1 MLSIL
6 IPTYNYNTLP
16 LVKELA
22 SQCKNLNIIFE
33 IICQD
38 DASNSELNIYNNK
51 INELGNCS
59 FQTNLHNLGRGKNI
73 NSLAQKAKY
82 DWIVIMDCDMFPTN
96 EHYIKTYYSEIQK
109 SKSVAFYGGIAYIT
123 NNSNKGNLRYEY
135 GLKREALKVADR
147 TMKKNLGALTSNL
160 LIQKKVYLKNLF
172 SDEIKQYGY
181 EDTLFLYQLE
191 QNSINVVHL
200 DNPLYHLNLET
211 SEVFIEKTKLAL
223 ENLKSI
229 ITIQPDLSKRIKLT
243 SIYFKLKEYN
253 LNILIVT
260 LFELLKKKIYKNL
273 TSKNPNLFLFDL
285 YKLGLF
291 CKLMR

>member
-1 MLSIL
+1 
-6 IPTYNYNTLP
+6 
-16 LVKELA
+16 
-22 SQCKNLNIIFE
+22 
-33 IICQD
+33 
-38 DASNSELNIYNNK
+38 
-51 INELGNCS
+51 
-59 FQTNLHNLGRGKNI
+59 
-73 NSLAQKAKY
+73 
-82 DWIVIMDCDMFPTN
+82 
-96 EHYIKTYYSEIQK
+96 
-109 SKSVAFYGGIAYIT
+109 
-123 NNSNKGNLRYEY
+123 
-135 GLKREALKVADR
+135 
-147 TMKKNLGALTSNL
+147 MKKNLGALTSNL